1 MQSGRVDHAHRGV
14 NHMQIS
20 FRRPNDRPNIHKFC
34 SQPVQSA
41 RDFRVNDFFWLDGY
55 YYDWFCFLISTLI
68 IIEMCRNWFKNKSKI
83 NVNNKPPYPTQLTA
97 YPSGQNHHRRRR
109 RRRCFVKWKLH
120 VSNWIMMFSG
130 SRRDRAL
137 TEHSFFVVSLL
148 PQNSDG
154 THDGDWLI
162 YWTWTWTWSILA
174 QKVTIVKSLTWHV
187 NGVCFRA
194 IISGLLDWWNWM
206 LGSGSVCKWDFGVIN
221 KYLEI

>member
-1 MQSGRVDHAHRGV
+1 MQRGRVDHAHRGV
-14 NHMQIS
+14 NHMQIF
-20 FRRPNDRPNIHKFC
+20 FRRQNVRPNIHKFC

-130 SRRDRAL
+130 SRRGRAL
-137 TEHSFFVVSLL
+137 TEHSFFCCFAAATKLRWDARWWLIDLLDLDLNLVHSRAKGYDREVTDVTRQWSLL
-148 PQNSDG
+148 QSNYFG
-154 THDGDWLI
+154 
-162 YWTWTWTWSILA
+162 LA
-174 QKVTIVKSLTWHV
+174 GLVKLDAWKWV
-187 NGVCFRA
+187 R
-194 IISGLLDWWNWM
+194 LL
-206 LGSGSVCKWDFGVIN
+206 SYK
-221 KYLEI
+221 

>member
-20 FRRPNDRPNIHKFC
+20 FRRPNVRPNIHKFC
-34 SQPVQSA
+34 SQTVQSA
-41 RDFRVNDFFWLDGY
+41 RDFRVNEQFFGLDII
-55 YYDWFCFLISTLI
+55 LINLKCLKKSALI
-68 IIEMCRNWFKNKSKI
+68 IIELFNWFRNKCKI

-97 YPSGQNHHRRRR
+97 HPSGQNHHRRRR
-109 RRRCFVKWKLH
+109 RRRRCFAKWKLH

-130 SRRDRAL
+130 SRRGRAL

-206 LGSGSVCKWDFGVIN
+206 LGSGSVWIETFE
-221 KYLEI
+221 L